1 MMRGWGPGLLALL
14 FLIMS
19 VLGAALPRSGSGSAA
34 GLLPFSP
41 FNFLSGQISPAA
53 RTPESGVEAV
63 VASSARPVG
72 HGKREREGG
81 GDDPTLLPTL
91 LVVAIAL
98 FYALP
103 LSGSDVARALRIG
116 LTPEGR
122 HREAGRCPTGPPA
135 FAG

>member
-1 MMRGWGPGLLALL
+1 MMRGWGHGLLALL
-14 FLIMS
+14 FLVMV
-19 VLGAALPRSGSGSAA
+19 VLGGILPRGPSAYSAHLPQLPTANFTTGQALPVNVAHDR
-34 GLLPFSP
+34 
-41 FNFLSGQISPAA
+41 
-53 RTPESGVEAV
+53 GVEIAG
-63 VASSARPVG
+63 SFSRSVG
-72 HGKREREGG
+72 HGKRERGAGG
-81 GDDPTLLPTL
+81 GDPVPLPTL

-103 LSGSDVARALRIG
+103 LRGSDVARALRIG

>member
-1 MMRGWGPGLLALL
+1 MMRGWAHGLLALL
-14 FLIMS
+14 FLVMV
-19 VLGAALPRSGSGSAA
+19 VLG
-34 GLLPFSP
+34 GLLPR
-41 FNFLSGQISPAA
+41 N
-53 RTPESGVEAV
+53 
-63 VASSARPVG
+63 VASSSANLPFLPSSNFLTGQALPAAPTHQNGVEIAAAFSRPVS
-72 HGKREREGG
+72 HGKRERAAG
-81 GDDPTLLPTL
+81 GDDPVPLPTL

-103 LSGSDVARALRIG
+103 LRGSDVARALRIG

>member
-1 MMRGWGPGLLALL
+1 MLRGWAYGLLALL
-14 FLIMS
+14 VTVMA
-19 VLGAALPRSGSGSAA
+19 VLGGFSPRSDVRASSHFPLLPALYSLTGQALPA
-34 GLLPFSP
+34 SP
-41 FNFLSGQISPAA
+41 MPD
-53 RTPESGVEAV
+53 RGVEAAV
-63 VASSARPVG
+63 STSRPVG
-72 HGKREREGG
+72 HGKREREAS
-81 GDDPTLLPTL
+81 GDDPVTLPTL

-103 LSGSDVARALRIG
+103 LRGSDVARSLRIG

>member
-1 MMRGWGPGLLALL
+1 MLRGWAHGLLALL
-14 FLIMS
+14 FMVMAVQGGLLLRSGNFVS
-19 VLGAALPRSGSGSAA
+19 VQLPQPLSLHFLTGQALPASQTSDR
-34 GLLPFSP
+34 
-41 FNFLSGQISPAA
+41 
-53 RTPESGVEAV
+53 GVE
-63 VASSARPVG
+63 VAATTSRPVG
-72 HGKREREGG
+72 HGKRERDAA
-81 GDDPTLLPTL
+81 GDDPVTLPTL

-103 LSGSDVARALRIG
+103 LRGSDVARALRIG

>member
-1 MMRGWGPGLLALL
+1 MMRGWAHGLLALL
-14 FLIMS
+14 FLVMV
-19 VLGAALPRSGSGSAA
+19 VLG
-34 GLLPFSP
+34 GLLPRNSASSSANLP
-41 FNFLSGQISPAA
+41 FLPSSNFLTGQAMPAVP
-53 RTPESGVEAV
+53 THQNGVEIA
-63 VASSARPVG
+63 AAFSRPVS
-72 HGKREREGG
+72 HGKRERAAG
-81 GDDPTLLPTL
+81 GDDPVPLPTL

-103 LSGSDVARALRIG
+103 LRGSDVARALRIG

>member
-1 MMRGWGPGLLALL
+1 MTVQGGLLLRGDRSASVNLPLL
-14 FLIMS
+14 PTLNFLT
-19 VLGAALPRSGSGSAA
+19 GQALPAS
-34 GLLPFSP
+34 
-41 FNFLSGQISPAA
+41 Q
-53 RTPESGVEAV
+53 TPDRGVEMA
-63 VASSARPVG
+63 ATMSRPVG
-72 HGKREREGG
+72 HGKRDREAG
-81 GDDPTLLPTL
+81 GDDPVSLPTL

-103 LSGSDVARALRIG
+103 LRGSDVARALRIG

>member
-1 MMRGWGPGLLALL
+1 MLRGWAYGLLALL
-14 FLIMS
+14 VTVMAVQGGFLLRSDSHAS
-19 VLGAALPRSGSGSAA
+19 VHLPLLPSLYLLTGQALPATS
-34 GLLPFSP
+34 LPD
-41 FNFLSGQISPAA
+41 
-53 RTPESGVEAV
+53 RGVE
-63 VASSARPVG
+63 VAAAITRPVG
-72 HGKREREGG
+72 HGKRERESA
-81 GDDPTLLPTL
+81 GDDPVLLPTL

-103 LSGSDVARALRIG
+103 LRGSDVARALYIG